1 MENVVIGR
9 EVKVDKEVEWW
20 IVMISCEKNIIR
32 EVIFWNRFYR
42 LQVEREREWWY
53 IYFKIIKIK

>member
-1 MENVVIGR
+1 MENVVIGW

-32 EVIFWNRFYR
+32 EVIFWNIFYR
-42 LQVEREREWWY
+42 LQVERESDGIFILKLLR
-53 IYFKIIKIK
+53 

>member
-1 MENVVIGR
+1 MENVVIGW

-32 EVIFWNRFYR
+32 EVIFWNIFYR
-42 LQVEREREWWY
+42 LQVERERVMVY
-53 IYFKIIKIK
+53 LF

>member
-1 MENVVIGR
+1 MENVVIGW